1 MTYVYD
7 LLINLN
13 DYDYKFYEWEEKDD
27 IEYLKKGVLLK
38 VSNYIYKKLLTNN
51 IVIGNKTLETIKDK
65 TCILKNKK
73 IENITYMGIF
83 TNGKDVIGLTFS
95 SNGEILEKTRFT
107 IQDELELLE
116 ASTSLKLIK
125 IDYKEISNKECNIS
139 FISRENKETIKLI
152 INELKAIKDDKE
164 KIDYLYYEW
173 FNKKSESNNSYEELV
188 SDINKNYDET
198 RSSFLELLNLISV
211 KNNV

>member
-13 DYDYKFYEWEEKDD
+13 DYDYKFYEWKETDA
-27 IEYLKKGVLLK
+27 IEYLKKSVLLK
-38 VSNYIYKKLLTNN
+38 VSDYIYKKLLTNN
-51 IVIGNKTLETIKDK
+51 IVIGNKTLDIIKDK

-73 IENITYMGIF
+73 IENITYMAIF
-83 TNGKDVIGLTFS
+83 TNDNDVIGITFS
-95 SNGEILEKTRFT
+95 SSGEVLEKTRFT

-116 ASTSLKLIK
+116 TSSSLKYTK
-125 IDYKEISNKECNIS
+125 IDYKKITNNEYNIS
-139 FISRENKETIKLI
+139 FVSREDRENINKI
-152 INELKAIKDDKE
+152 INELKSIKNDKE

-173 FNKKSESNNSYEELV
+173 FNKKSDSNNTYDELV
-188 SDINKNYDET
+188 NDISNNYVDNKN
-198 RSSFLELLNLISV
+198 FFKLLNLISV

>member
-13 DYDYKFYEWEEKDD
+13 DYDYKFYEWEEDDD

-38 VSNYIYKKLLTNN
+38 VSDYIYKKFLTNN
-51 IVIGNKTLETIKDK
+51 IIIGNKTLELIKDK
-65 TCILKNKK
+65 TCILKNKR

-83 TNGKDVIGLTFS
+83 TNGKDAIGLTFS
-95 SNGEILEKTRFT
+95 FNGEILEKTRFT

-116 ASTSLKLIK
+116 ISSSLKYTK
-125 IDYKEISNKECNIS
+125 IDYKKITDNDYSIS
-139 FISRENKETIKLI
+139 FISREDRKNMNI
-152 INELKAIKDDKE
+152 ILNELRIIKNDNE
-164 KIDYLYYEW
+164 KINYLYYEW
-173 FNKKSESNNSYEELV
+173 FNKKSESNNVYEELIG
-188 SDINKNYDET
+188 DIKNNYIDNKN
-198 RSSFLELLNLISV
+198 FLKLLNLISA